1 MSDFNGFPVE
11 ALDFLADLSLNNHR
25 GWFDENRATCDEFV
39 IAPARA
45 FVEAFGERL
54 HERRPDIVADPRVDK
69 SIFRMHRDVR
79 FSKDKS
85 PYKTH
90 LGFFFWEGANKHSP
104 GFYMHLEPDK
114 LIAGGGA
121 YQFDK
126 EQLANFRAKAA
137 EQKAGQELRRAVDG
151 LGESGLEV
159 RGRHYKKVPRGMPA
173 DHPNADLLLH
183 NGLWLS
189 AGERAL
195 PDTIHSADF
204 IDTLFDTLEPY
215 FPVHAWLV
223 ENV

>member
-1 MSDFNGFPVE
+1 MSEFNGFPVE

-25 GWFDENRATCDEFV
+25 GWFEENRATYEEHV
-39 IAPARA
+39 IAPART

-54 HERRPDIVADPRVDK
+54 QARRPDIVADPRVDK

-90 LGFFFWEGANKHSP
+90 LGFFFWEGSDKRSP
-104 GFYMHLEPDK
+104 GFYVHIEPDK

-126 EQLANFRAKAA
+126 DQLANFRARAVDPTAGKA
-137 EQKAGQELRRAVDG
+137 LRRAVDA
-151 LGESGLEV
+151 LGDSGLEV
-159 RGRHYKKVPRGMPA
+159 RGQHYKRVPRGMPA
-173 DHPNADLLLH
+173 EHPNADLLLH

-189 AGERAL
+189 AGERPL
-195 PDTIHSADF
+195 TESVHGPEFVDE
-204 IDTLFDTLEPY
+204 LFDLLEPY
-215 FPVHAWLV
+215 FELHGWLV
-223 ENV
+223 ENL